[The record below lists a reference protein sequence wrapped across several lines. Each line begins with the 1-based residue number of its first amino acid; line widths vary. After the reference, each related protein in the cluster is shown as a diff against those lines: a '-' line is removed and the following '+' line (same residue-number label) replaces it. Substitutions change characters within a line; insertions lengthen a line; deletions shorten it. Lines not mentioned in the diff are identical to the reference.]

1 MNNQT
6 LVSVVVP
13 IYKVPEKYLRQCV
26 ESCINQTL
34 HDLEII
40 LVDDGSPDK
49 CGEICDEYAKIDARI
64 KVIHKENGGLAAARN
79 SGVAASSG
87 EWIMFVDGDDWIE
100 APMCQMMFQKT
111 LDTPNLDLVMCEW
124 VKDYNGKLQYFNFK
138 FRDGQLFEKDDCD
151 TLEGLMLNFDYGI
164 ATAYSK
170 LINRQLLVK
179 YKIEHDEDLR
189 QGVEGVLFNLKLF
202 DRVKKALFVKY
213 PYYHYIYN
221 NESISTKVNDSTIK
235 MLELGFQ
242 RLDSYIQVKK
252 NSQFL
257 EKELSVRVLSGIIT
271 ATLRG
276 YFSPQ
281 NDYSFHEK
289 ASKLKTM
296 LDASIYKKYMS
307 KYYLHNNLKFS
318 KKLVVLI
325 IKFRLFRILQIF
337 GILRHWQLEHK

>member
-1 MNNQT
+1 MQPKI
-6 LVSVVVP
+6 SIVVP
-13 IYKVPEKYLRQCV
+13 IYKVPEKYLHQCI
-26 ESCINQTL
+26 ESLIKQTL
-34 HDLEII
+34 EDIEIV
-40 LVDDGSPDK
+40 LVDDGSPDN
-49 CGEICDEYAKIDARI
+49 CGLICDSYSEKDSRI
-64 KVIHKENGGLAAARN
+64 KVIHKKNGGLAAARN

-124 VKDYNGKLQYFNFK
+124 VKDYNGKLQYFDFK

-235 MLELGFQ
+235 MLELGLQ
-242 RLDSYIQVKK
+242 RLDSYIQ
-252 NSQFL
+252 NY
-257 EKELSVRVLSGIIT
+257 
-271 ATLRG
+271 TLLLA
-276 YFSPQ
+276 Q
-281 NDYSFHEK
+281 
-289 ASKLKTM
+289 
-296 LDASIYKKYMS
+296 
-307 KYYLHNNLKFS
+307 
-318 KKLVVLI
+318 
-325 IKFRLFRILQIF
+325 Q
-337 GILRHWQLEHK
+337 